1 MAKYDTEIRLHSDL
15 DNSKLDK
22 GADHIEKKLDELEEK
37 AKDTSRC
44 RCGAGL

>member
-22 GADHIEKKLDELEEK
+22 GAEHIEKNWMNWRRKPRTP
-37 AKDTSRC
+37 A
-44 RCGAGL
+44 